1 MDSFIPYCL
10 VQHAP
15 ADVSPKVLSLLLRKQ
30 DNARGGP
37 LPASPAAD
45 DVSALVAQHGYRMA
59 EAIAKI
65 TDDPFVLAKLAKN
78 SSVQVRRAVAESYH
92 LDQDTVD
99 YLWHWAC
106 TKGDRDAMRSLA
118 PSVPFAALL
127 AQTVTRRYMSDSWY
141 SRYGPLPTF
150 SLEDRLRDG
159 PDRTVENMRAAI
171 SCYNIDE
178 ALAAVKMCAAGRF
191 DGLSYMDA
199 LDLFVEQ
206 QSRIDHDLG
215 LFSEGFTAGASATC
229 SDQYAAICLQHTLT
243 QKKPVMIDEELAGLV
258 VRFADLLT
266 GLDPFSR
273 FVNSSTD
280 ETQQLHSRH
289 YGVGPSPLPVTATPA
304 AARILMEPVGRI
316 SADADAA
323 AALINAF
330 LNLANRSEL
339 RRELNAGSMFA
350 AYWALQNRSPSLDT
364 VLTNQALRL
373 LRHDHI
379 DPPAMTLDLPA
390 DIAIDGDLLAWA
402 VHNSALDGLDG
413 FVSGRYLQV
422 PCPSMVNE
430 LLNGCWF
437 NDGEPDPAEVTRR
450 ALRVMRCF
458 DRWKDQPWADALV
471 EALGPAMFT
480 QYAPYQ
486 YVADRL
492 FAEFGESV
500 ELWAGCLGLLE
511 PGFPGSLSELF
522 DMVWA
527 MFGDGL
533 TRPDLTAVPPDVPET
548 SQLPLFDAASVQ
560 A

>member
-1 MDSFIPYCL
+1 MDDSFIPHCL
-10 VQHAP
+10 LGYAP
-15 ADVSPKVLSLLLRKQ
+15 ADVSPKVLSLLLRKL
-30 DNARGGP
+30 DNARGVR

-45 DVSALVAQHGYRMA
+45 DVSALVTQHGYRLA
-59 EAIAKI
+59 EEIAK
-65 TDDPFVLAKLAKN
+65 TTEDPLVLAKLAKN
-78 SSVQVRRAVAESYH
+78 SSVQVRRVVAESH
-92 LDQDTVD
+92 HMDQDTVE
-99 YLWHWAC
+99 YLWHWAW
-106 TKGDRDAMRSLA
+106 TKDDRDAMRSLA
-118 PSVPFAALL
+118 PSVSFAALL
-127 AQTVTRRYMSDSWY
+127 AQTVTRRYMSESWY
-141 SRYGPLPTF
+141 SRYGPCPTF
-150 SLEDRLRDG
+150 SLEARLRDG

-171 SCYNIDE
+171 SCRNIDE

-191 DGLSYMDA
+191 DGLSYIDA
-199 LDLFVEQ
+199 LALFVEQ
-206 QSRIDHDLG
+206 QSRIDHDLD
-215 LFSEGFTAGASATC
+215 SDGFTAGASATC
-229 SDQYAAICLQHTLT
+229 SDQYTVICLLHTLA
-243 QKKPVMIDEELAGLV
+243 QKSPVMIDEELAGLV
-258 VRFADLLT
+258 VRFADRLT

-273 FVNSSTD
+273 FVNSSPD
-280 ETQQLHSRH
+280 ETQQLHTRH
-289 YGVGPSPLPVTATPA
+289 YGVGTSPLPVTATPA
-304 AARILMEPVGRI
+304 AARILMEPVGHI
-316 SADADAA
+316 SADAS

-339 RRELNAGSMFA
+339 RRELDAGSVFA
-350 AYWALQNRSPSLDT
+350 AYWALQDRSPLLNSSLA
-364 VLTNQALRL
+364 NQELRL
-373 LRHDHI
+373 LRHDHV
-379 DPPAMTLDLPA
+379 DPPSMTMDLPT
-390 DIAIDGDLLAWA
+390 DIAIDGDLLAWV
-402 VHNSALDGLDG
+402 VHNSAADGLDG

-450 ALRVMRCF
+450 ARRIMHCF

-511 PGFPGSLSELF
+511 PGFPGSLPDLF

-533 TRPDLTAVPPDVPET
+533 TRPDLTTFSPSVPET
-548 SQLPLFDAASVQ
+548 SQLPLFDAASEQ

>member
-1 MDSFIPYCL
+1 MDDSFVPYCL
-10 VQHAP
+10 VQFAP
-15 ADVSPKVLSLLLRKQ
+15 ADVSPKVLSLLLRKL
-30 DNARGGP
+30 DNARGEP

-45 DVSALVAQHGYRMA
+45 DVSALVAQHGYQMA

-65 TDDPFVLAKLAKN
+65 TDDPLVLAKLAKH
-78 SSVQVRRAVAESYH
+78 SSVQVRRVVAESYH
-92 LDQDTVD
+92 LDQGTVE
-99 YLWHWAC
+99 YLWRWAC
-106 TKGDRDAMRSLA
+106 KKGDRDAMRSLA

-127 AQTVTRRYMSDSWY
+127 AQTVTRRYMSVSWY
-141 SRYGPLPTF
+141 SRYGPVSTF
-150 SLEDRLRDG
+150 SLEGRLRDG
-159 PDRTVENMRAAI
+159 PDRTVENLRAAI

-178 ALAAVKMCAAGRF
+178 ALAAVKMCTAGRF
-191 DGLSYMDA
+191 DGLSYMEA

-215 LFSEGFTAGASATC
+215 TDGFTAGASATC
-229 SDQYAAICLQHTLT
+229 SDQYAVICLQYTLT

-289 YGVGPSPLPVTATPA
+289 YGGGPSPLPVTATPA

-316 SADADAA
+316 SADAS

-339 RRELNAGSMFA
+339 RRELNAGSVFA
-350 AYWALQNRSPSLDT
+350 AYWALQNRSPLLNSS
-364 VLTNQALRL
+364 LTNQALRL

-379 DPPAMTLDLPA
+379 DPPAMTMDLPV
-390 DIAIDGDLLAWA
+390 DIAVDGDLLAWV
-402 VHNSALDGLDG
+402 VHNSAADGLDG

-450 ALRVMRCF
+450 ARRVLLCF

-471 EALGPAMFT
+471 EALGSAIFT

-511 PGFPGSLSELF
+511 PGFPGSLSDLL

-533 TRPDLTAVPPDVPET
+533 TRPDLTAVPSDVPET
-548 SQLPLFDAASVQ
+548 SQLPLFAAASVQ